1 MHVCMASQLCKQ
13 CVQLGHPQDNQAYI
27 DIIWDL
33 MVLPLSLSLPFSLS
47 PFLSLSLT
55 AVFVI
60 RRECKLVLNI
70 ICCTF

>member
-1 MHVCMASQLCKQ
+1 MQVCMASQLCEQ

-47 PFLSLSLT
+47 LSLT
-55 AVFVI
+55 AIFVI
-60 RRECKLVLNI
+60 RRDYKLVLNI